1 MASAR
6 QSATAATAAAAANV
20 RPVLRAVEQSRPS
33 TVCRVHSCLR
43 CRAAIE
49 SPEPCSFVTTAAS
62 VCRLC
67 RSQEQVISHM
77 PQARSTWA
85 AQLASLRRGA

>member
-6 QSATAATAAAAANV
+6 QSAAAAST

-49 SPEPCSFVTTAAS
+49 SAEPCSFVASVAS
-62 VCRLC
+62 VCRMC
-67 RSQEQVISHM
+67 RSQEQVISHL
-77 PQARSTWA
+77 PQSRNTWA
-85 AQLASLRRGA
+85 ASLAQLRRGAA